1 VGSAGVR
8 NGGGIL
14 HEYLPCG
21 QGQFRQLTAPKQNP
35 ATFTTCAAWQCA
47 NWHWRSLLA
56 ITRRWPRQSP
66 RLRCLTGT
74 QPTWAA
80 GTKRCVFSSRPIS
93 GRGAGGRWELVR
105 RRTWRRRALG
115 YARRAWFA
123 WL

>member
-35 ATFTTCAAWQCA
+35 ATFATCAAWQCA

-80 GTKRCVFSSRPIS
+80 GKKVRVLIQANKWTR
-93 GRGAGGRWELVR
+93 R
-105 RRTWRRRALG
+105 RRTLRAGSTANLKTTCP
-115 YARRAWFA
+115 RICSSRMIRVV
-123 WL
+123 